1 MTANPLSTIPP
12 IGPATGMTPPPPT
25 SKFKPI
31 DPVKLAR
38 QHLMLLVVVGVIG
51 LMVGAGLYV
60 FLRRTAP
67 QFTSQAQLVFEPRA
81 VSNPFDTTVGGGAMG
96 GNNDSISRYM
106 NNEANLIMSDE
117 IVRLTLQRT
126 RVLDTRW
133 YAGFGGDADR
143 ARAHMQQE
151 MLRISPMRGTTLINL
166 SMTAPNPGDAQL
178 LLDELMQQ
186 YLTIKRLNN
195 DQAGSSLRRLFLTEN
210 NRFEDDIQRVRNEQ
224 RRFIED
230 NEIETLGV
238 AASEEQ
244 VVHTKL
250 LSQQLELTSFLS
262 AAQGSYESLRRSTDA
277 QAMTDEENAY
287 LQQLPPIARREE
299 ELRSLDESR
308 RQLLASGKGEAHP
321 QIVQLDH
328 RRDAVEF
335 ELNREIDQELGEYRA
350 LQLQTA
356 ARQVEGL
363 MGQLAAL
370 EPQLAATK
378 TRLQELTQKLAE
390 YAQLEV
396 DLQILQEK
404 KQRADAALDT
414 LRAMS
419 ERDDYVRV
427 KTQVSPSQPEM
438 TSPTLVIV
446 PGITFLL
453 VGLVGGLVVLREMLD
468 QRVRS
473 PQDLKLL
480 PIETGLLGLI
490 PHASEDP
497 TGTGEARRA
506 VEQAPTGL
514 LTESYRQVR
523 TAVLSKMDRRGY
535 KTLLCVA
542 AQPGAGTS
550 TVIQNLAA
558 SLAFNGRDVL
568 IVDANF
574 RRPLQHELMGCDNRR
589 GLVDVLKGRAQPD
602 DVVVAHRDMSLSLL
616 PTGQAADA
624 PPELLEGSAFRGLL
638 GELET
643 RYDVVLIDTPPALL
657 TSDSQMLSKHVDAI
671 AVVVNAGSD
680 QRGMLGRM
688 LNQLDGQRADV
699 LGVILNGVKS
709 AAGGYFRQSYE
720 QFYQYREAGDRSEK
734 NAGRK
739 GRRAAKNGR
748 NGDGNGHPPTPPSDR
763 RLDLEDAPVA
773 AGDEDLDLGF
783 DLDDDDTLDPK
794 A

>member
-12 IGPATGMTPPPPT
+12 IGPATGMSPPPPAG
-25 SKFKPI
+25 KFKPI

-38 QHLMLLVVVGVIG
+38 QHLILLIVVGVIG
-51 LMVGAGLYV
+51 LMIGAGLYV

-67 QFTSQAQLVFEPRA
+67 QFTSQAQLLFEPRT
-81 VSNPFDTTVGGGAMG
+81 VSNPFDTTVGGGAIG
-96 GNNDSISRYM
+96 GNSDSVSYYM
-106 NNEANLIMSDE
+106 NNEANLIASDE
-117 IVRLTLQRT
+117 IVRNTLQRA
-126 RVLDTRW
+126 RVQDSQW
-133 YAGFGGDADR
+133 YAGFNNDANR
-143 ARAHMQQE
+143 ARAHMQEE
-151 MLRISPMRGTTLINL
+151 MLRVNPMRGTTLINL

-186 YLTIKRLNN
+186 YLNMKRLTN
-195 DQAGSSLRRLFLTEN
+195 DQAGGALRRLFLTEG
-210 NRFEDDIQRVRNEQ
+210 NRFDEDINRIRNDMA
-224 RRFIED
+224 RFIRD

-250 LSQQLELTSFLS
+250 LGRQLELSAFLS

-277 QAMTDEENAY
+277 EAMTDEENAY
-287 LQQLPPIARREE
+287 LQQLLPIARREE

-308 RQLLASGKGEAHP
+308 RQLLAGGMGEAHP
-321 QIVQLDH
+321 QVVQLDH

-335 ELNREIDQELGEYRA
+335 ELNREIDKQLGEYRA
-350 LQLQTA
+350 LQMQVA
-356 ARQVEGL
+356 AKQVEGL
-363 MGQLAAL
+363 VGQLAGL
-370 EPQLAATK
+370 EPQLAATA
-378 TRLQELTQKLAE
+378 TRLQELTQKLNE

-396 DLQILQEK
+396 DLQILQDK

-414 LRAMS
+414 LRQIS

-427 KTQVSPSQPEM
+427 KTQVSPSEPKM
-438 TSPTLVIV
+438 TSPSVTIV
-446 PGITFLL
+446 PMITFSLL
-453 VGLVGGLVVLREMLD
+453 GLVGGFVVLREMLD

-497 TGTGEARRA
+497 TGGGEAGRA
-506 VEQAPTGL
+506 VELAPTGL

-523 TAVLSKMDRRGY
+523 TAVLAKMDRRGY
-535 KTLLCVA
+535 KTLLCVS

-550 TVIQNLAA
+550 TLVQNLAA

-568 IVDANF
+568 VVDANF
-574 RRPLQHELMGCDNRR
+574 RRPRQHELMGCDNRR
-589 GLVDVLKGRAQPD
+589 GLVDVLKGRAELD
-602 DVVVAHRDMSLSLL
+602 DLIVAHRDMSLSLL

-671 AVVVNAGSD
+671 AVIVNAGSD

-720 QFYQYREAGDRSEK
+720 QFYRYREAEARDEK
-734 NAGRK
+734 PAGRK
-739 GRRAAKNGR
+739 ARRAAKNGR
-748 NGDGNGHPPTPPSDR
+748 NGNGRPEATTSDR
-763 RLDLEDAPVA
+763 GLDLEDASVA
-773 AGDEDLDLGF
+773 TADDDF
-783 DLDDDDTLDPK
+783 DLDIDLDDGDALGPK
-794 A
+794 G